1 LNLLPGEAIAD
12 LRCRSY
18 YSIEGPMK
26 RLLVFLLFS
35 SVFVAQ
41 RKQGNPL
48 DSPSPNMEL
57 LTHFGERS
65 DFSPDNV
72 GYGIVPYRF

>member
-1 LNLLPGEAIAD
+1 
-12 LRCRSY
+12 
-18 YSIEGPMK
+18 MK
-26 RLLVFLLFS
+26 RLLVFLLLPA
-35 SVFVAQ
+35 VLVAQ

-48 DSPSPNMEL
+48 DSLSPNVEL

>member
-1 LNLLPGEAIAD
+1 
-12 LRCRSY
+12 
-18 YSIEGPMK
+18 MK
-26 RLLVFLLFS
+26 RLLVFLLLPA
-35 SVFVAQ
+35 VLVAQ

>member
-1 LNLLPGEAIAD
+1 
-12 LRCRSY
+12 
-18 YSIEGPMK
+18 MK
-26 RLLVFLLFS
+26 RLLVFLLLPA
-35 SVFVAQ
+35 VLVAQ

-48 DSPSPNMEL
+48 DSLSPNVEL
-57 LTHFGERS
+57 LTHFGERA